1 MDESQLDE
9 LFNNVKEKIGE
20 ENYAL
25 ISDDVL
31 NIRSGL
37 ITQINN
43 SKEKDNKISEL
54 EKKREE
60 LLIANGNLF
69 QKIQFDQNQANKSND
84 NSFLNNLQQK
94 EEQKIELSD
103 FIDEKGGF
111 INAK

>member
-1 MDESQLDE
+1 MNESQLDE

-37 ITQINN
+37 ITQIND
-43 SKEKDNKISEL
+43 SKVKDDKISEL

-60 LLIANGNLF
+60 LLIANGNLY
-69 QKIQFDQNQANKSND
+69 QKIQFDQNQNQTNN

>member
-1 MDESQLDE
+1 MNEQQLDE
-9 LFNNVKEKIGE
+9 LFNSVKEKIGE

-37 ITQINN
+37 ITQIND
-43 SKEKDNKISEL
+43 SKVKDDKISEL

-60 LLIANGNLF
+60 LLIANGNLY
-69 QKIQFDQNQANKSND
+69 QKIQFDQNQNQTN
-84 NSFLNNLQQK
+84 NNNNILNNLNNK
-94 EEQKIELSD
+94 PEEKIQLSD